1 MAFASG
7 LLLALAVLAVA
18 GLWAG
23 VAELLAFESFSKPK
37 HLKSSRLH
45 LFQTE
50 IWHVIWHVP
59 SKRSSKRLFRRRF
72 RGQCFAEAATQKK
85 PFRKP
90 ERKRASVIL
99 LQAHLKESSIANLV
113 FI

>member
-1 MAFASG
+1 M
-7 LLLALAVLAVA
+7 ALAVLAVA

-23 VAELLAFESFSKPK
+23 VAELLAFKSFSKQK

-45 LFQTE
+45 PFQ
-50 IWHVIWHVP
+50 
-59 SKRSSKRLFRRRF
+59 RRF
-72 RGQCFAEAATQKK
+72 RGQCFAEAAAQKK

-113 FI
+113 FILRVYIA